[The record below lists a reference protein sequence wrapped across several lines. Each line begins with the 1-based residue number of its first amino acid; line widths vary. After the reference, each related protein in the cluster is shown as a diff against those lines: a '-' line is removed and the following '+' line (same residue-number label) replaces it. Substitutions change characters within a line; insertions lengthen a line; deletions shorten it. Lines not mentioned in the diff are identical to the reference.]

1 MDADGGGIGLPQM
14 SEREMFDRL
23 LSEDSERGDSEP
35 LIAAGI
41 GEQML
46 HMDLRPLPRSMRARI
61 RDIAARVPAKNAL
74 LIGGGIGHLAAWLL
88 DLWCGD
94 PANPPEQPPP
104 RPDSFSIVEPGG
116 KFGVIIDRLVRRHG
130 AESWTQI
137 IAKPWQEV
145 TAEAASWSAATTAL
159 PVPDTSSPLSQSLD
173 LVIIDVPESERS
185 STASAAFD
193 MLSLGGVLLVQE
205 PEVPTGDVGVA
216 ESGTEPTPA
225 QRKVESFNTWI
236 NFVKQV
242 TESHSLGF
250 VELAGG
256 TLAVLRPTT

>member
-1 MDADGGGIGLPQM
+1 M

-35 LIAAGI
+35 AIAAGI

-46 HMDLRPLPRSMRARI
+46 HMDLRPLPRSVRARI

-104 RPDSFSIVEPGG
+104 RPDSFRIVEPGG
-116 KFGVIIDRLVRRHG
+116 KFGVIIDRLIRRHG

-145 TAEAASWSAATTAL
+145 AAEAASWSAATAAL
-159 PVPDTSSPLSQSLD
+159 PVSKPPSQLPPSLD
-173 LVIIDVPESERS
+173 LVVIDVPESERP

-193 MLSLGGVLLVQE
+193 MLSPGGVLLVQE

-216 ESGTEPTPA
+216 EAGSEPTPA
-225 QRKVESFNTWI
+225 QRKVESFNSWI
-236 NFVKQV
+236 GFVKQV
-242 TESHSLGF
+242 SESHSLGF

-256 TLAVLRPTT
+256 TLAVLRRST

>member
-1 MDADGGGIGLPQM
+1 MDADGGGIELPQT

-35 LIAAGI
+35 AIAAGI

-61 RDIAARVPAKNAL
+61 RDIAARVPARNAL

-94 PANPPEQPPP
+94 PANPPKQPPP
-104 RPDSFSIVEPGG
+104 RPDSFRIVEPGG
-116 KFGVIIDRLVRRHG
+116 KFGVIIDRLIRRHG

-145 TAEAASWSAATTAL
+145 AAEAASWSAATAAL
-159 PVPDTSSPLSQSLD
+159 PVSKPPSQLPPSLD
-173 LVIIDVPESERS
+173 LVVIDVPESERP

-193 MLSLGGVLLVQE
+193 MLSPGGVLLVQE

-216 ESGTEPTPA
+216 EVGSEPTPA
-225 QRKVESFNTWI
+225 QRKVESFNSWI
-236 NFVKQV
+236 GFVKQV
-242 TESHSLGF
+242 SESHSLGF

-256 TLAVLRPTT
+256 TLAVLRRST

>member
-1 MDADGGGIGLPQM
+1 M

-35 LIAAGI
+35 AIAAGI

-61 RDIAARVPAKNAL
+61 RDIAARVPARNAL

-94 PANPPEQPPP
+94 PANPPKQPPP
-104 RPDSFSIVEPGG
+104 RPDSFRIVEPGG

-145 TAEAASWSAATTAL
+145 TVEAASWSVATATL
-159 PVPDTSSPLSQSLD
+159 PVSNPSSPLPPSLD
-173 LVIIDVPESERS
+173 LVVIDVPESERP

-193 MLSLGGVLLVQE
+193 MLSPGGVLLVQE

-216 ESGTEPTPA
+216 EVGSEPTPA
-225 QRKVESFNTWI
+225 QRKVESFNSWI
-236 NFVKQV
+236 GFVKQV
-242 TESHSLGF
+242 SESHSLGF

-256 TLAVLRPTT
+256 TLAVLRRST

>member
-23 LSEDSERGDSEP
+23 LSDDSERGDSEP
-35 LIAAGI
+35 PIAAGI

-61 RDIAARVPAKNAL
+61 RDIAARVPARNAL

-104 RPDSFSIVEPGG
+104 RPDSFRIVEPGG

-137 IAKPWQEV
+137 IAKPWQEAI
-145 TAEAASWSAATTAL
+145 AEAASWSAATAAL
-159 PVPDTSSPLSQSLD
+159 PASNPSSPLSLSLD
-173 LVIIDVPESERS
+173 LVIIDVPESERP

-193 MLSLGGVLLVQE
+193 MLSPGGVLLVQE

-216 ESGTEPTPA
+216 EAGSEPTPA
-225 QRKVESFNTWI
+225 QRKVESFNSWI
-236 NFVKQV
+236 SFVKQV
-242 TESHSLGF
+242 SESHSLGF
-250 VELAGG
+250 VELSGG
-256 TLAVLRPTT
+256 TLAVLRRTT

>member
-1 MDADGGGIGLPQM
+1 M

-35 LIAAGI
+35 AIAAGI

-61 RDIAARVPAKNAL
+61 RDIAARVPARNAL

-104 RPDSFSIVEPGG
+104 RPDSFRIVEPGG

-137 IAKPWQEV
+137 IAKPWQEAI
-145 TAEAASWSAATTAL
+145 AEAASWSAATAAL
-159 PVPDTSSPLSQSLD
+159 PVSNLSSPLSLSLD

-193 MLSLGGVLLVQE
+193 MLSPGGVLLVQE

-216 ESGTEPTPA
+216 EAGSEPTPA
-225 QRKVESFNTWI
+225 QRKVESFNSWI
-236 NFVKQV
+236 SFVKQV
-242 TESHSLGF
+242 SESHSLGF
-250 VELAGG
+250 VELSGG
-256 TLAVLRPTT
+256 TLAVLRRTT

>member
-1 MDADGGGIGLPQM
+1 MDADGGGIELPQT
-14 SEREMFDRL
+14 SDREMFDRL

-35 LIAAGI
+35 AIAAGI

-46 HMDLRPLPRSMRARI
+46 HMDLRPLPRSVRTRI

-104 RPDSFSIVEPGG
+104 RPDSFRIVEPGG
-116 KFGVIIDRLVRRHG
+116 KFGVIIDRLIRRHG

-145 TAEAASWSAATTAL
+145 AAEAASWSAATAAL
-159 PVPDTSSPLSQSLD
+159 PVSKPPSQLPPSLD
-173 LVIIDVPESERS
+173 LVVIDVPESERP

-193 MLSLGGVLLVQE
+193 MLSPGGVLLVQE

-216 ESGTEPTPA
+216 EVGSEPTPA
-225 QRKVESFNTWI
+225 QRKVESFNSWI
-236 NFVKQV
+236 GFVKQV
-242 TESHSLGF
+242 SESHSLGF

-256 TLAVLRPTT
+256 TLAVLRRST

>member
-35 LIAAGI
+35 AIAAGI

-61 RDIAARVPAKNAL
+61 RDIAARVPARNAL

-104 RPDSFSIVEPGG
+104 RPDSFRIVEPGG
-116 KFGVIIDRLVRRHG
+116 KFGVIIDRLIRRHG

-145 TAEAASWSAATTAL
+145 AAEAASWSAATAAL
-159 PVPDTSSPLSQSLD
+159 PVSKPPSQLPPSLD
-173 LVIIDVPESERS
+173 LVVIDVPESERP

-193 MLSLGGVLLVQE
+193 MLSPGGVLLVQE

-216 ESGTEPTPA
+216 EAGSEPTPA
-225 QRKVESFNTWI
+225 QRKVESFNSWI
-236 NFVKQV
+236 GFVKQV
-242 TESHSLGF
+242 SESHSLGF

-256 TLAVLRPTT
+256 TLAVLRRTT

>member
-1 MDADGGGIGLPQM
+1 MNSDGGGIELPQT

-35 LIAAGI
+35 AIAAGI

-46 HMDLRPLPRSMRARI
+46 HMDLRPLPRSVRARI

-104 RPDSFSIVEPGG
+104 RPDSFRIVEPGG
-116 KFGVIIDRLVRRHG
+116 KFGVIIDRLIRRHG

-145 TAEAASWSAATTAL
+145 AAEAASWSAATAAL
-159 PVPDTSSPLSQSLD
+159 PVSKPPSQLPPSLD
-173 LVIIDVPESERS
+173 LVVIDVPESERP

-193 MLSLGGVLLVQE
+193 MLSPGGVLLVQE

-216 ESGTEPTPA
+216 EAGSEPTPA
-225 QRKVESFNTWI
+225 QRKVESFNSWI
-236 NFVKQV
+236 GFVKQV
-242 TESHSLGF
+242 SESHSLGF

-256 TLAVLRPTT
+256 TLAVLRRTT

>member
-1 MDADGGGIGLPQM
+1 MC
-14 SEREMFDRL
+14 
-23 LSEDSERGDSEP
+23 
-35 LIAAGI
+35 
-41 GEQML
+41 
-46 HMDLRPLPRSMRARI
+46 I
-61 RDIAARVPAKNAL
+61 RDR
-74 LIGGGIGHLAAWLL
+74 L

-225 QRKVESFNTWI
+225 QRKVESFNSWI

-242 TESHSLGF
+242 SESHSLGF

-256 TLAVLRPTT
+256 TLAVLRRTT

>member
-1 MDADGGGIGLPQM
+1 M

-23 LSEDSERGDSEP
+23 LSDDSERGDSEP
-35 LIAAGI
+35 PIAAGI

-46 HMDLRPLPRSMRARI
+46 HMDLRPLPRSVRARI
-61 RDIAARVPAKNAL
+61 RDIAARVPARNAL

-104 RPDSFSIVEPGG
+104 RPDSFRIVEPGG
-116 KFGVIIDRLVRRHG
+116 KFGVIIDRLVHRHG

-145 TAEAASWSAATTAL
+145 AAEAASWSAATAAL
-159 PVPDTSSPLSQSLD
+159 PVSKPPSQLPPSLD
-173 LVIIDVPESERS
+173 LVVIDVPESERP

-193 MLSLGGVLLVQE
+193 MLSPGGVLLVQE

-216 ESGTEPTPA
+216 EVGSEPTPA
-225 QRKVESFNTWI
+225 QRKVESFNSWI
-236 NFVKQV
+236 GFVKQV
-242 TESHSLGF
+242 SESHSLGF

-256 TLAVLRPTT
+256 TLAVLRRST

>member
-1 MDADGGGIGLPQM
+1 MDADGGGIELPQT

-35 LIAAGI
+35 AIAAGI

-46 HMDLRPLPRSMRARI
+46 HMDLRPLPRSVRARI

-104 RPDSFSIVEPGG
+104 RPDSFRIVEPGG
-116 KFGVIIDRLVRRHG
+116 KFGVIIDRLIRRHG

-145 TAEAASWSAATTAL
+145 AAEAASWSAATAAL
-159 PVPDTSSPLSQSLD
+159 PVSKPPSQLPPSLD
-173 LVIIDVPESERS
+173 LVVIDVPESERP

-193 MLSLGGVLLVQE
+193 MLSPGGVLLVQE

-216 ESGTEPTPA
+216 EVGSEPTPA
-225 QRKVESFNTWI
+225 QRKVESFNSWI
-236 NFVKQV
+236 GFVKQV
-242 TESHSLGF
+242 SESHSLGF

-256 TLAVLRPTT
+256 TLAVLRRST

>member
-1 MDADGGGIGLPQM
+1 M

-35 LIAAGI
+35 AIAAGI

-61 RDIAARVPAKNAL
+61 RDIAARVPARNAL

-94 PANPPEQPPP
+94 PANPPKQPPP
-104 RPDSFSIVEPGG
+104 RPDSFRIVEPGG
-116 KFGVIIDRLVRRHG
+116 KFGVIIDRLIRRHG

-145 TAEAASWSAATTAL
+145 AAEAASWSAATAAL
-159 PVPDTSSPLSQSLD
+159 PVSKPPSQLPPSLD
-173 LVIIDVPESERS
+173 LVVIDVPESERP

-193 MLSLGGVLLVQE
+193 MLSPGGVLLVQE

-216 ESGTEPTPA
+216 EVGSEPTPA
-225 QRKVESFNTWI
+225 QRKVESFNSWI
-236 NFVKQV
+236 GFVKQV
-242 TESHSLGF
+242 SESHSLGF

-256 TLAVLRPTT
+256 TLAVLRRST

>member
-1 MDADGGGIGLPQM
+1 M

-35 LIAAGI
+35 AIAAGI

-61 RDIAARVPAKNAL
+61 RDIAARVPARNAL

-104 RPDSFSIVEPGG
+104 RPDSFRIVEPGG

-137 IAKPWQEV
+137 IAKPWQEAI
-145 TAEAASWSAATTAL
+145 AEAASWSAATAAL
-159 PVPDTSSPLSQSLD
+159 PVSNPPSSLSLSLD
-173 LVIIDVPESERS
+173 LVIIDVPESERP

-193 MLSLGGVLLVQE
+193 MLSPGGVLLVQE

-216 ESGTEPTPA
+216 EAGSEPTPA
-225 QRKVESFNTWI
+225 QRKVESFNSWI
-236 NFVKQV
+236 GFVKQV
-242 TESHSLGF
+242 SESHSLGF

-256 TLAVLRPTT
+256 TLAVLRRTT

>member
-1 MDADGGGIGLPQM
+1 MDADGGGIELPQT
-14 SEREMFDRL
+14 SDREMFDRL

-35 LIAAGI
+35 AIAAGI

-104 RPDSFSIVEPGG
+104 RPDSFRIVEPGG
-116 KFGVIIDRLVRRHG
+116 KFGVIIARLIRRHG

-145 TAEAASWSAATTAL
+145 AAEAASWSAATAAL
-159 PVPDTSSPLSQSLD
+159 PVSKPPSQLPPSLD
-173 LVIIDVPESERS
+173 LVVIDVPESERP

-193 MLSLGGVLLVQE
+193 MLSPGGVLLVQE

-216 ESGTEPTPA
+216 EVGSEPTPA
-225 QRKVESFNTWI
+225 QRKVESFNSWI
-236 NFVKQV
+236 GFVKQV
-242 TESHSLGF
+242 SESHSLGF

-256 TLAVLRPTT
+256 TLAVLRRST

>member
-1 MDADGGGIGLPQM
+1 MNSDGGGIELPQT

-35 LIAAGI
+35 AIAAGI

-46 HMDLRPLPRSMRARI
+46 HMDLRPLPRSVRARI

-104 RPDSFSIVEPGG
+104 RPDSFRIVEPGG
-116 KFGVIIDRLVRRHG
+116 KFGVIIDRLIRRHG

-145 TAEAASWSAATTAL
+145 AAESASWSAATAAL
-159 PVPDTSSPLSQSLD
+159 PVSKPPSQLPPSLD
-173 LVIIDVPESERS
+173 LVVIDVPESERP

-193 MLSLGGVLLVQE
+193 MLSPGGVLLVQE

-216 ESGTEPTPA
+216 EVGSEPTPA
-225 QRKVESFNTWI
+225 QRKVESFNSWI
-236 NFVKQV
+236 GFVKQV
-242 TESHSLGF
+242 SESHSLGF

-256 TLAVLRPTT
+256 TLAVLRRTT

>member
-1 MDADGGGIGLPQM
+1 MDADGGGIELPQT

-35 LIAAGI
+35 AIAAGI

-46 HMDLRPLPRSMRARI
+46 HMDLRPLPRSVRARI

-104 RPDSFSIVEPGG
+104 RPDSFRIVEPGG
-116 KFGVIIDRLVRRHG
+116 KFGVIIDRLIRRHG

-145 TAEAASWSAATTAL
+145 AAEAASWSAATAAL
-159 PVPDTSSPLSQSLD
+159 PVSKPPSQLPPSLD
-173 LVIIDVPESERS
+173 LVVIDVPESERP

-193 MLSLGGVLLVQE
+193 MLSPGGVLLVQE

-216 ESGTEPTPA
+216 EVGSEPTPA
-225 QRKVESFNTWI
+225 QRKVESFNSWI
-236 NFVKQV
+236 GFVKQV
-242 TESHSLGF
+242 SESHSLGF

-256 TLAVLRPTT
+256 TLAVLRRTT

>member
-1 MDADGGGIGLPQM
+1 MNADGGGIELPQT

-35 LIAAGI
+35 AIAAGI

-104 RPDSFSIVEPGG
+104 RPDSFRIVEPGG
-116 KFGVIIDRLVRRHG
+116 KFGVIIDRLIRRHG

-145 TAEAASWSAATTAL
+145 AAEAASWSAATAAL
-159 PVPDTSSPLSQSLD
+159 PVSKPPSQLPPSLD
-173 LVIIDVPESERS
+173 LVVIDVPESERP

-193 MLSLGGVLLVQE
+193 MLSPGGVLLVQE

-216 ESGTEPTPA
+216 EVGSEPTPA
-225 QRKVESFNTWI
+225 QRKVESFNSWI
-236 NFVKQV
+236 GFVKQV
-242 TESHSLGF
+242 SESHSLGF

-256 TLAVLRPTT
+256 TLAVLRRST

>member
-1 MDADGGGIGLPQM
+1 MDADGGGIELPQT
-14 SEREMFDRL
+14 SDREMFDRL

-35 LIAAGI
+35 AIAAGI

-46 HMDLRPLPRSMRARI
+46 HMDLRPLPRSVRARI

-104 RPDSFSIVEPGG
+104 RPDSFRIVEPGG
-116 KFGVIIDRLVRRHG
+116 KFGVIIDRLIRRHG

-145 TAEAASWSAATTAL
+145 AAEAASWSAATAAL
-159 PVPDTSSPLSQSLD
+159 PVSKPPSQLPPSLD
-173 LVIIDVPESERS
+173 LVVIDVPESERP

-193 MLSLGGVLLVQE
+193 MLSPGGVLLVQE

-216 ESGTEPTPA
+216 EVGSEPTPA
-225 QRKVESFNTWI
+225 QRKVESFNSWI
-236 NFVKQV
+236 GFVKQV
-242 TESHSLGF
+242 SESHSLGF

-256 TLAVLRPTT
+256 TLAVLRRTT

>member
-1 MDADGGGIGLPQM
+1 MGADGGGIGLPQM

-35 LIAAGI
+35 AIAAGI

-61 RDIAARVPAKNAL
+61 RDIAARVPARNAL

-104 RPDSFSIVEPGG
+104 RPDSFRIVEPGG

-145 TAEAASWSAATTAL
+145 SAEAASWSAATTAL
-159 PVPDTSSPLSQSLD
+159 PRARYLLSAFPISGSGDYRRTGVRAIFHCLGSIRHA
-173 LVIIDVPESERS
+173 VSWRC
-185 STASAAFD
+185 AA
-193 MLSLGGVLLVQE
+193 G
-205 PEVPTGDVGVA
+205 
-216 ESGTEPTPA
+216 
-225 QRKVESFNTWI
+225 
-236 NFVKQV
+236 
-242 TESHSLGF
+242 
-250 VELAGG
+250 AGARG
-256 TLAVLRPTT
+256 PHW